1 MLLIFPKIVS
11 FVIIKVCFNI
21 VIKTNKYLFNSKKF
35 MSQPIISRIAPTP
48 SGFLHLG
55 NAFNFLLTA
64 LLVDSLDGYL
74 HLRIDDLDGARVETS
89 SVEDIF
95 VQLEWLGI
103 DYDSGPSGPDEL
115 FKKYSQKLRREKYSA
130 ALEIFRNSGNL
141 FACECSRSEI
151 RKLSPDGNYP
161 GTCRLKELDLLE
173 ANRSWRFHVPEQ
185 TFVSFKTFSEKVE
198 KINVTQAMGDFV
210 IKRRDG
216 LPAYQLTSIM
226 DDLELGVNLVVRGND
241 LRNSTAAQ
249 LFLAQSLNDKV
260 FPTTRFVHH
269 QLIKDN
275 SGKKLSKSSGAFS
288 LKKLREKHQ
297 SAVWIYQE
305 TAKSLKLPFQHIR
318 SLDDLK
324 EVFRGV
330 VKNNEGLEIMLDQ
343 GK

>member
-1 MLLIFPKIVS
+1 
-11 FVIIKVCFNI
+11 
-21 VIKTNKYLFNSKKF
+21 

-151 RKLSPDGNYP
+151 RKLSSDGNYP
-161 GTCRLKELDLLE
+161 GTCRLKELDLLQD
-173 ANRSWRFHVPEQ
+173 NRTWGFHVPDQ
-185 TFVSFKTFSEKVE
+185 TNVIFKTFSDKVE
-198 KINVTQAMGDFV
+198 KINVTQTMGDFV

-216 LPAYQLTSIM
+216 LPSYQLTSII
-226 DDLELGVNLVVRGND
+226 DDLELGVNLVVRGYD

-249 LFLAQSLNDKV
+249 LFLAQCLNDKN
-260 FPTTRFVHH
+260 FPAACFVHH
-269 QLIKDN
+269 KLIKDN
-275 SGKKLSKSSGAFS
+275 SGKKLSKSAGGFS

-318 SLDDLK
+318 KLDDLK
-324 EVFRGV
+324 EVFRNAV
-330 VKNNEGLEIMLDQ
+330 QKKDGLGNLLAQ
-343 GK
+343 GKEI